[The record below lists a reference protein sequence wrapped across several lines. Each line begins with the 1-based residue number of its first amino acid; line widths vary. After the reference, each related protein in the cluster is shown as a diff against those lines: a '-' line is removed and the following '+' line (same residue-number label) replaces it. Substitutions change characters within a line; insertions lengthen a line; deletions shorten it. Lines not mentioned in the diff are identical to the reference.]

1 MTHDELAYIIL
12 FSVPAYTALICGL
25 LMVRMSQLKES
36 PFERGELIQAIV
48 LYLISMLVWLSF
60 IVYTVLPEIYV
71 MLNSFLFL
79 ACLLV
84 YAVSYRFVFEVT
96 KVNQSEKFPKIHYL
110 FPLSGFIVM
119 QVWSFFVPWEVRLS
133 LVRSGGIMVEGYQWY
148 SIFFDSNILLLLC
161 MNLTYTL
168 LGLRRI
174 VRYRKVVVNFSAD
187 EYRGSV
193 GWLYQFIYT
202 SLAMFVVEVCIFMF
216 SINMR
221 VPIWLLPIPA
231 VFAVFKYVIL
241 THNVLLENFVIIK
254 TDPVDSPNT
263 EYSGDTLGQALKI
276 RHLEAYMHKNK
287 PYLNP
292 KLKITEV
299 VRELNTNRT
308 TLSLLINRT
317 YGMNFCR
324 YVNRFRLKEFEEIKS
339 NPKNVNLS
347 KQELVIKAGFSD
359 YRGYRRVKQHEEMN
373 IQI

>member
-161 MNLTYTL
+161 MNLTYAL

-231 VFAVFKYVIL
+231 IFAVFKYVIL

-254 TDPVDSPNT
+254 TDPVDGPNT